1 MELSKHAI
9 MDYISNMDNFEE
21 TFELVN
27 IINSYDGSMPCI
39 EYFYNDEEFFNI
51 FFGINTMDAVRAVCF
66 GDYRY
71 NDDFVKFDG
80 YGNLESV
87 NKYELIAEYDL
98 YKDEIADKII
108 ELYDVCDVFLDLP
121 EEFYLN

>member
-1 MELSKHAI
+1 MELSREKI
-9 MDYISNMDNFEE
+9 IEFIKDISNFEE
-21 TFELVN
+21 IYDLVYS
-27 IINSYDGSMPCI
+27 INSHDESLI
-39 EYFYNDEEFFNI
+39 DLEYHYNDEEFFNI

-71 NDDFVKFDG
+71 NDDFVRFDG

-87 NKYELIAEYDL
+87 NKYELMAEYDL

-108 ELYDVCDVFLDLP
+108 ELADACGVFFDIP
-121 EEFYLN
+121 ETFYA

>member
-9 MDYISNMDNFEE
+9 MDYVSNIDNFEE

-71 NDDFVKFDG
+71 NDEFVKFDG

-87 NKYELIAEYDL
+87 NKYELMAEYDL
-98 YKDEIADKII
+98 YKDDIADKII

>member
-1 MELSKHAI
+1 MELSREKI
-9 MDYISNMDNFEE
+9 IEFIKDISNFEE
-21 TFELVN
+21 IYDLVYS
-27 IINSYDGSMPCI
+27 INSHDESLI
-39 EYFYNDEEFFNI
+39 DLEYHYNDEEFFNI

-71 NDDFVKFDG
+71 NDDFVRFDG

-87 NKYELIAEYDL
+87 NKYELMAEYDL

-108 ELYDVCDVFLDLP
+108 ELADVCGVFFDIP
-121 EEFYLN
+121 ETFYA

>member
-1 MELSKHAI
+1 MELSREKI
-9 MDYISNMDNFEE
+9 IEFIKDISNFEE
-21 TFELVN
+21 IYDLVYS
-27 IINSYDGSMPCI
+27 INSHDESLI
-39 EYFYNDEEFFNI
+39 DLEYHYNDEEFFNI

-71 NDDFVKFDG
+71 NDDFVRFDG

-87 NKYELIAEYDL
+87 NKYELMAEYDL

-108 ELYDVCDVFLDLP
+108 ELADVCGVFFDIP
-121 EEFYLN
+121 EIFYA

>member
-1 MELSKHAI
+1 MELSREKI
-9 MDYISNMDNFEE
+9 IEFIKDINNFEE
-21 TFELVN
+21 IYDLVYS
-27 IINSYDGSMPCI
+27 INSHDESLI
-39 EYFYNDEEFFNI
+39 DLEYHYNDEEFFNI

-71 NDDFVKFDG
+71 NDDFVRFDG

-87 NKYELIAEYDL
+87 NKYELMAEYDL

-108 ELYDVCDVFLDLP
+108 ELADICGVFFDIP
-121 EEFYLN
+121 ETFYA